1 MKKLQSLLVAVFCL
15 SLVLLMCGA
24 NAAFAQEVTAT
35 ITGTITDQ
43 SGAAI
48 AGANCHCQ
56 VRRARHHLYGHVQRF
71 GLYRISTP
79 PRRQL
84 RASR

>member
-35 ITGTITDQ
+35 IAGTITDQ

-48 AGANCHCQ
+48 AGANMSLPNPWIAASLIIPNLTIQ
-56 VRRARHHLYGHVQRF
+56 ASIAFRTSPAG
-71 GLYRISTP
+71 
-79 PRRQL
+79 QL
-84 RASR
+84 